1 MQEVVCNLQL
11 WDGRAD
17 SATGTKIA
25 SAVTGGT
32 VGPCTSDEDTGDTC
46 LYNAIQPHV

>member
-1 MQEVVCNLQL
+1 MQEVVCNPEL

-25 SAVTGGT
+25 VLVTGRTIGA
-32 VGPCTSDEDTGDTC
+32 CASDEGTGDTC
-46 LYNAIQPHV
+46 LCNAIQHV